1 MNYGEILE
9 KAWKIIWKFKVLW
22 IFGLLASCGTGGG
35 GGGGGGSSN
44 ANFGQ
49 NNQQGGNNNFLPPD
63 VANRL
68 EQFGRQM
75 EQWVETPGFW
85 VTAALIVLGFI
96 LFIFVLS
103 LLFTAIRSL
112 GLIGLVRGTWQAD
125 EGAQRLPFGE
135 LLKGSF
141 PYLGRVFLFLLL
153 LGLAGGVLGI
163 VIAIPLVMV
172 AVLTLGIGLLCI
184 LPLLCLLIPLGMLIS
199 TFEQQVI
206 VAMVG
211 EDLGIMDGIKRAW
224 NLMRDNLGPL
234 AVMTLILFVGG
245 AVVGVLLA
253 LPVLIVAMPAVVGI
267 VAGGNAALTGGLIV
281 SGILLLI
288 YILVATVLGS
298 ILHAYIGSAWTLT
311 FRRLTGREAA
321 LEVVAA

>member
-35 GGGGGGSSN
+35 GGSGGGGSSS
-44 ANFGQ
+44 Q
-49 NNQQGGNNNFLPPD
+49 NDFQNGGSNFLPPEI
-63 VANRL
+63 ANRFEQLGQQL
-68 EQFGRQM
+68 ES
-75 EQWVETPGFW
+75 WAETPGFW
-85 VTAALIVLGFI
+85 MTIALITLGVI
-96 LFIFVLS
+96 LFIFLLS

-153 LGLAGGVLGI
+153 LGLAGGVLAFI
-163 VIAIPLVMV
+163 LVIPLVLV

-184 LPLLCLLIPLGMLIS
+184 LPLLCLLIPIGMLVS

-211 EDLGIMDGIKRAW
+211 EDLGIMDGVKRAW
-224 NLMRDNLGPL
+224 NLMRDNLGPV

-245 AVVGVLLA
+245 AIVGVVLA
-253 LPVLIVAMPAVVGI
+253 LPILIVAMPAVIGI
-267 VAGGNAALTGGLIV
+267 VAGEGAVLTGGLII
-281 SGILLLI
+281 SGVLLLV

-321 LEVVAA
+321 QEIAVV

>member
-35 GGGGGGSSN
+35 GGSGGGGSSSSQSD
-44 ANFGQ
+44 FQ
-49 NNQQGGNNNFLPPD
+49 NGGSNFLPPEI
-63 VANRL
+63 ANRFEQLGQQL
-68 EQFGRQM
+68 ES
-75 EQWVETPGFW
+75 WAETPGFW
-85 VTAALIVLGFI
+85 MTIALITLGVI
-96 LFIFVLS
+96 LFIFLLS

-153 LGLAGGVLGI
+153 LGLAGGVLAFI
-163 VIAIPLVMV
+163 LVIPLVLV

-184 LPLLCLLIPLGMLIS
+184 LPLLCLLIPIGMLVS

-211 EDLGIMDGIKRAW
+211 EDLGIMDGVKRAW
-224 NLMRDNLGPL
+224 NLMRDNLGPV

-245 AVVGVLLA
+245 AIVGVVLA
-253 LPVLIVAMPAVVGI
+253 LPILIVAMPAVIGI
-267 VAGGNAALTGGLIV
+267 VAGEGAVLTGGLII
-281 SGILLLI
+281 SGVLLLV

-321 LEVVAA
+321 QEIAVV

>member
-35 GGGGGGSSN
+35 SGGGGSSSSQSD
-44 ANFGQ
+44 FQ
-49 NNQQGGNNNFLPPD
+49 NSGSNFLPPEI
-63 VANRL
+63 ANRFEQLGQQL
-68 EQFGRQM
+68 ES
-75 EQWVETPGFW
+75 WAETPGFW
-85 VTAALIVLGFI
+85 MTIALITLGFI

-112 GLIGLVRGTWQAD
+112 GMIGLVRGTWQAD

-153 LGLAGGVLGI
+153 LGLAGGVLAFI
-163 VIAIPLVMV
+163 LVIPLVLV

-184 LPLLCLLIPLGMLIS
+184 LPLLCLLIPIGMLVS

-211 EDLGIMDGIKRAW
+211 EDLGIMDGVKRAW
-224 NLMRDNLGPL
+224 NLMRDNLGPV

-245 AVVGVLLA
+245 AIVGVVLA
-253 LPVLIVAMPAVVGI
+253 LPILIVAMPAVIGI
-267 VAGGNAALTGGLIV
+267 VAGEGAVLTGGLIV
-281 SGILLLI
+281 SGVLLLV

-321 LEVVAA
+321 LEVVAAA

>member
-35 GGGGGGSSN
+35 SGGGGSSSSQSD
-44 ANFGQ
+44 FQ
-49 NNQQGGNNNFLPPD
+49 NSGSNFLPPEI
-63 VANRL
+63 ANRFEQLGQQL
-68 EQFGRQM
+68 ES
-75 EQWVETPGFW
+75 WAETPGFW
-85 VTAALIVLGFI
+85 MTIALITLGFI

-112 GLIGLVRGTWQAD
+112 GMIGLVRGTWQAD

-153 LGLAGGVLGI
+153 LGLAGGVLAFI
-163 VIAIPLVMV
+163 LVIPLVLV

-184 LPLLCLLIPLGMLIS
+184 LPLLCLLIPIGMLVS

-211 EDLGIMDGIKRAW
+211 EDLGIMDGVKRAW
-224 NLMRDNLGPL
+224 NLMRDNLGPV

-245 AVVGVLLA
+245 AIVGVVLA
-253 LPVLIVAMPAVVGI
+253 LPILIVAMPAVIGI
-267 VAGGNAALTGGLIV
+267 VAGEGAVLTGGLIV
-281 SGILLLI
+281 SGVLLLV

-321 LEVVAA
+321 LEVVAVA

>member
-9 KAWKIIWKFKVLW
+9 KAWKIIWRFKVLW
-22 IFGLLASCGTGGG
+22 IFGLLASCGA
-35 GGGGGGSSN
+35 GGGGGSGGGGSSSQSD
-44 ANFGQ
+44 FQ
-49 NNQQGGNNNFLPPD
+49 NGGSNFLPPEI
-63 VANRL
+63 ANRFEQLGQQL
-68 EQFGRQM
+68 ES
-75 EQWVETPGFW
+75 WAETPGFW
-85 VTAALIVLGFI
+85 MTVALITLGFI
-96 LFIFVLS
+96 LFIFLLS

-153 LGLAGGVLGI
+153 LGLAGLLLGI
-163 VIAIPLVMV
+163 IIAVPLVVV
-172 AVLTLGIGLLCI
+172 AVLTLGIGILCL
-184 LPLLCLLIPLGMLIS
+184 LPLLCLLIPIGMLVS

-211 EDLGIMDGIKRAW
+211 EDLGILDGVKRAW
-224 NLMRDNLGPL
+224 NLMRDNLGPV

-245 AVVGVLLA
+245 AMVGVVLA
-253 LPVLIVAMPAVVGI
+253 LPILIVAMPAVIGI
-267 VAGGNAALTGGLIV
+267 VAGQGAVLTGGLIL
-281 SGILLLI
+281 SGVLLLV

-321 LEVVAA
+321 LEMVVA

>member
-35 GGGGGGSSN
+35 GSGGSGGRSS
-44 ANFGQ
+44 FDESDFQ
-49 NNQQGGNNNFLPPD
+49 NGEPNFLPPEMS
-63 VANRL
+63 NRFDQFAQQL
-68 EQFGRQM
+68 ES
-75 EQWVETPGFW
+75 WAETPGFW
-85 VTAALIVLGFI
+85 VTIALITLGFI
-96 LFIFVLS
+96 LFVFLLS
-103 LLFTAIRSL
+103 LLFMAIRSL

-135 LLKGSF
+135 LFKGSF

-153 LGLAGGVLGI
+153 LGLVGGLLALILV
-163 VIAIPLVMV
+163 IPLVLV
-172 AVLTLGIGLLCI
+172 TVLTFGIGILCL
-184 LPLLCLLIPLGMLIS
+184 LPLLCLLIPIGMLVS
-199 TFEQQVI
+199 TFEQQAI

-211 EDLGIMDGIKRAW
+211 EDLGIMDGVKRAW
-224 NLMRDNLGPL
+224 NLMRDNLGPV

-245 AVVGVLLA
+245 AIVGVVLA
-253 LPVLIVAMPAVVGI
+253 LPILIVAMPAVIGI
-267 VAGGNAALTGGLIV
+267 VAGEGAVLTGGLII
-281 SGILLLI
+281 SGVLLLI
-288 YILVATVLGS
+288 YILIATVLGS

-321 LEVVAA
+321 MEIAVV